1 MIKSIESI
9 AQLPDNYEVIEA
21 KVFNENFLYKNKIIT
36 ISFKKNIKGEIKSFY
51 NIIAETSE
59 EREKIVYAVKKIR
72 EEIKN
77 SNRENEKFI
86 EKEQITFFKTK
97 NKNFIKEV
105 YDQWNSTKESK
116 ENDINED
123 ENTIKEISK
132 LFISAN
138 ELGASDIHIEVRK
151 NFTSIR
157 LRINGDLQF
166 FDKKSNLIGK
176 SMISSMYNALASTS
190 SGITLDETK
199 PQDAL
204 IDKVFNNK
212 RLRFRM
218 ATVPAAPEGFD
229 GILRLLDIPED
240 DTSFLDLLDLGYEDT
255 EIQKTEEARMLPKGV
270 IIMAGTTG
278 SGKST
283 TLSNMIKKDIFE
295 NEGKIKVL
303 TIEDPPEY
311 FIRGATQ
318 IGVKRDKNG
327 DATESFLSS
336 IRGAMRSDPDIIM
349 IGEVRDEQTANMCV
363 SAAQTGHRVLTTLH
377 ASSALSIINRLENMG
392 VKREVLSSPDFIA
405 ALMYQKLLKKN
416 CPHCSIPLKNNSIPS
431 KYSIE
436 RILNENFEISIG
448 EINKLKKYIK
458 ENKNMTLLTALLD
471 FEIKKLSE
479 VEEIKNFIIEKN
491 KSVDYKGLEKR
502 ISSVI
507 DIETNNVRFRNE
519 DGCKKCDYTGI
530 LGRTVV
536 AEVIRPDSNMLE
548 LIANNKDRELETYW
562 KKNLNGKDVFKIGI
576 DKVKKGLIDPW
587 EYESKLTLFGLK

>member
-1 MIKSIESI
+1 MQKEIESI
-9 AQLPDNYEVIEA
+9 AQLPDNYEVIEFDIF
-21 KVFNENFLYKNKIIT
+21 KENKKYKENIIV
-36 ISFKKNIKGEIKSFY
+36 IGFKKNIKGDIKSFY
-51 NIIAETSE
+51 SILAETSDNKSE
-59 EREKIVYAVKKIR
+59 IVYVIKKITD
-72 EEIKN
+72 ELIAINK
-77 SNRENEKFI
+77 ENEKF
-86 EKEQITFFKTK
+86 KKDQIYFLKSKTK
-97 NKNFIKEV
+97 NLIKEI
-105 YDQWNSTKESK
+105 YDQWASTKESK
-116 ENDINED
+116 NNDVNENED
-123 ENTIKEISK
+123 IIKEISK

-151 NFTSIR
+151 TFTSIR

-176 SMISSMYNALASTS
+176 SMLSSMYNALSLSS
-190 SGITLDETK
+190 SGISLDETK

-218 ATVPAAPEGFD
+218 ATVPAEPEGFD

-240 DTSFLDLLDLGYEDT
+240 ETSFIDLLELGYEEN

-283 TLSNMIKKDIFE
+283 TLSNMIKKDISE

-311 FIRGATQ
+311 FIKGATQ

-327 DATESFLSS
+327 DATESFLAS

-349 IGEVRDEQTANMCV
+349 IGEVRDNQTANMCV
-363 SAAQTGHRVLTTLH
+363 SAAQTGHRVLTTIH
-377 ASSALSIINRLENMG
+377 ASSALSIINRLENIG

-416 CPHCSIPLKNNSIPS
+416 CPHCSISLKEKNIPS
-431 KYSIE
+431 KYSLE
-436 RILNENFEISIG
+436 RILNENFEISIN

-458 ENKNMTLLTALLD
+458 DKKNMSILTALLD
-471 FEIKKLSE
+471 FEMKKLSE
-479 VEEIKNFIIEKN
+479 IEEIKKFIKEKN
-491 KSVDYKGLEKR
+491 KTVDYKGLEKR

-507 DIETNNVRFRNE
+507 DIESSNVRFRNE
-519 DGCKKCDYTGI
+519 DGCKECDYTGI
-530 LGRTVV
+530 QGRTVV
-536 AEVIRPDSNMLE
+536 AEVIRPDSHMLE

-576 DKVKKGLIDPW
+576 DKVKRGIIDPW
-587 EYESKLTLFGLK
+587 EYESKLTMFGLK